1 MQRSRLLF
9 SLVAVACAAPAFAQ
23 APPAETAIPQLLQAS
38 ADAWNAADL
47 DGHVA
52 IYADSA
58 RFMTGEGPV
67 TGRHRTRA
75 ILEQYFF
82 RDGRP
87 LQQLRFERIEVTPL
101 GPAHAL
107 VTGRFVLT
115 GGGEDERSGWFSTVW
130 AWTGTRW
137 ETIHDHSS

>member
-1 MQRSRLLF
+1 MTARFLPLLAFLLAALPASAQVPDPAAVIPRLL
-9 SLVAVACAAPAFAQ
+9 
-23 APPAETAIPQLLQAS
+23 TGS

-58 RFMTGEGPV
+58 RFMTGNGPV
-67 TGRHRTRA
+67 TGRDHTRA
-75 ILEQYFF
+75 LLAQHFW
-82 RDGRP
+82 RDGQP
-87 LQQLRFERIEVTPL
+87 IQQLRFEQIAVTPL
-101 GPAHAL
+101 GSEHAL

-115 GGGEDERSGWFSTVW
+115 GGGEDEASGWFSTVW
-130 AWTGTRW
+130 AWNGTRW

>member
-1 MQRSRLLF
+1 MPHRLLPL
-9 SLVAVACAAPAFAQ
+9 LVLLAVALPARAQ
-23 APPAETAIPQLLQAS
+23 APDPTVAIPQLLAES

-47 DGHVA
+47 DGHVS
-52 IYADSA
+52 IYADSS

-67 TGRHRTRA
+67 TGRDRTRA

-82 RDGRP
+82 RDGQP
-87 LQQLRFERIEVTPL
+87 VQQLRFERIEVRPL
-101 GPAHAL
+101 GAEHAL

-130 AWTGTRW
+130 AWNGTRW

>member
-1 MQRSRLLF
+1 M
-9 SLVAVACAAPAFAQ
+9 SLALVLVVALCAPAAVAQ
-23 APPAETAIPQLLQAS
+23 IPPAEATIPRLLEES
-38 ADAWNAADL
+38 AAAWNRADL

-67 TGRHRTRA
+67 TGRDRTRA
-75 ILEQYFF
+75 ILEQHFF
-82 RDGRP
+82 RDGQP
-87 LQQLRFERIEVTPL
+87 IQQLRFERIEVVPL

-115 GGGEDERSGWFSTVW
+115 GGGEEEQSGWFSTVW
-130 AWTGTRW
+130 AWSGTRW

>member
-1 MQRSRLLF
+1 MFLRLSFL
-9 SLVAVACAAPAFAQ
+9 LALAALCAPEALAQ
-23 APPAETAIPQLLQAS
+23 APPAEAAIPGLLDES
-38 ADAWNAADL
+38 AAAWNRADL

-52 IYADSA
+52 IYADSS

-67 TGRHRTRA
+67 TGRDRTRA

-82 RDGRP
+82 RDGQP
-87 LQQLRFERIEVTPL
+87 VQQLRFERVEVTPL
-101 GPAHAL
+101 GAGHAL

-115 GGGEDERSGWFSTVW
+115 GGGEEERSGWFSTVW
-130 AWTGTRW
+130 AWNGTRW